1 MFSRTSLLCWWEGL
15 GPFCL
20 FQLRVGDPSVSFSN
34 LKKAASVVVAHPS
47 QLQGD
52 SLSVWKL
59 PILQPEAGFTRDSY
73 LSPPAQQAGLDCRW
87 W

>member
-1 MFSRTSLLCWWEGL
+1 MFSKTSLLCWWEDL

-20 FQLRVGDPSVSFSN
+20 FQLRVGDPSASFSN
-34 LKKAASVVVAHPS
+34 LKKAAQVVVVVVAYPS

-59 PILQPEAGFTRDSY
+59 PTLQPEAGFTRGSY
-73 LSPPAQQAGLDCRW
+73 
-87 W
+87 